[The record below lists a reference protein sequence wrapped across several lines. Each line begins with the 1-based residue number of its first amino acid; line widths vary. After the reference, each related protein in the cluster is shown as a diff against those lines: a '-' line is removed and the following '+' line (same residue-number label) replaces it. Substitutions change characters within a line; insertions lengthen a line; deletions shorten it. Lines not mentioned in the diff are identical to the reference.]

1 MFFNAYSEVMIP
13 RRRHCSTWRT
23 TGATRINTENTASR
37 RCSATSTQCTW
48 EVHEMPRSSWSQ
60 QTSATASSRRA
71 IWTGPPELVT
81 LLTLI
86 QHIPAYKSEIKNK
99 HAFTIIYI
107 STINILQCLYAKHLL
122 TLLTQA
128 LVSSHG
134 GLVLCTGVC
143 VFGDAF
149 QIYDT
154 MCIENLY
161 HQAFNTQHKW
171 LLLKSPPSQDR
182 VQSHSLYI

>member
-1 MFFNAYSEVMIP
+1 MFFKAYSEVMIP
-13 RRRHCSTWRT
+13 RRRHCSTSRT

-37 RCSATSTQCTW
+37 RCSATSSQCTW

-71 IWTGPPELVT
+71 IWTGKPELVT

-107 STINILQCLYAKHLL
+107 STLNTLPCLYAKHLL
-122 TLLTQA
+122 PCNTSPIFKPWCLCFMHWCLRFWRC
-128 LVSSHG
+128 LSDLWYDVYWKFISSS
-134 GLVLCTGVC
+134 
-143 VFGDAF
+143 
-149 QIYDT
+149 I
-154 MCIENLY
+154 
-161 HQAFNTQHKW
+161 K
-171 LLLKSPPSQDR
+171 
-182 VQSHSLYI
+182 